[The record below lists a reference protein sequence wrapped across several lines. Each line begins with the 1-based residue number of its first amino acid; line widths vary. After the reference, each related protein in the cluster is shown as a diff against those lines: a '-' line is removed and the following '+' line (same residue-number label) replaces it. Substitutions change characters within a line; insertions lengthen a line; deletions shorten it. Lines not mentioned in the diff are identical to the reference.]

1 MIGMRTD
8 IGSREELSPFNF
20 FIMKKYYKLT
30 RCINEEDSEL
40 LVVADDYADAVK
52 KAMALEDFD
61 YLFGEGFKIV
71 CAGEILI

>member
-1 MIGMRTD
+1 
-8 IGSREELSPFNF
+8 
-20 FIMKKYYKLT
+20 MKKYYKLT
-30 RCINEEDSEL
+30 RCINEVEEEAQL

-61 YLFGEGFKIV
+61 YLFGEGFKII